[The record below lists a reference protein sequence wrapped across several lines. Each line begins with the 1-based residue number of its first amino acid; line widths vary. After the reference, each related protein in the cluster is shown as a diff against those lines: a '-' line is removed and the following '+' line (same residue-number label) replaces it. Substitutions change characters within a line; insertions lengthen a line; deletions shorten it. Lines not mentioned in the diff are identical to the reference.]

1 MPKDALE
8 FQQMASDFV
17 NAFNPD
23 SKKFI
28 RLMSADHNTI
38 QQAFTKLCLQ
48 WVEHV
53 ASEDYRT
60 DGRNIASQQVAKLLM
75 SGWAEKQGGSDGYFM
90 PSECLPMV

>member
-17 NAFNPD
+17 NAFNPENE
-23 SKKFI
+23 KFI
-28 RLMSADHNTI
+28 RLMSADHRTI

-48 WVEHV
+48 WIEHV
-53 ASEDYRT
+53 ADTEYRT

-75 SGWAEKQGGSDGYFM
+75 IGWAERQGGSDGYM
-90 PSECLPMV
+90 KPSECLPMV

>member
-23 SKKFI
+23 SKAFI
-28 RLMSADHNTI
+28 DRMSTDHRTI

-48 WVEHV
+48 WIEHV
-53 ASEDYRT
+53 ADTEYRT
-60 DGRNIASQQVAKLLM
+60 DGRNAASHVVAMEMLEA
-75 SGWAEKQGGSDGYFM
+75 WQGFQDLYQNM
-90 PSECLPMV
+90 KPSQMLPMI